1 MPDFTTVAAQAT
13 RIRRPTREKPGS
25 TQVASH
31 VFGQAWALLPH
42 DDYLTATG
50 EAVDSSLIAAVET
63 TLGLP

>member
-1 MPDFTTVAAQAT
+1 
-13 RIRRPTREKPGS
+13 
-25 TQVASH
+25 